1 MKIKNILVSQNPPA
15 EFEKSPYFELTKKY
29 SVNIDF
35 YKFFQIEGISSI
47 DFRKS
52 RINILD
58 HTVIVFSSKN
68 TVDQFFTLM
77 KDLRV
82 EIPETMKYLC
92 ATDVVAHYLQIYVQY
107 RKRKI
112 LFGKNNNPN
121 GIYDIFAKNKDQKIL
136 LPCGADAISSQY
148 VAYFEKH
155 HIQYSQAVIFR
166 TVPENLKEN
175 VNINK
180 YNMIVFFSPNGVQ
193 ALKSN
198 YPDFEQKEDVVF
210 AALGQNTA
218 AAILAEG
225 WELQVFAPTKETP
238 SITMAISLFL
248 KNHATRK
255 R

>member
-1 MKIKNILVSQNPPA
+1 MKIKNILVSQNAPA
-15 EFEKSPYFELTKKY
+15 EFEKSPYLELTKKY

-35 YKFFQIEGISSI
+35 CKFFQIEGISSI

-52 RINILD
+52 KINILD

-68 TVDQFFTLM
+68 TVDHFFKLI
-77 KDLRV
+77 KDLR
-82 EIPETMKYLC
+82 IDLPETMKYLC
-92 ATDVVAHYLQIYVQY
+92 ATDVVAHYLQVYVQY

-121 GIYDIFAKNKDQKIL
+121 GIYDLFGKNKDQKIL

-155 HIQYSQAVIFR
+155 RIQYTQAVIFR
-166 TVPENLKEN
+166 TIPENLKEK
-175 VNINK
+175 VDISK
-180 YNMIVFFSPNGVQ
+180 YDMITFFSPNGVQ

-198 YPDFEQKEDVVF
+198 FPDFEQKEVVF

-218 AAILAEG
+218 AAVLAEG
-225 WELQVFAPTKETP
+225 WELQVLAPTKETP
-238 SITMAISLFL
+238 SITTAMALYL
-248 KNHATRK
+248 KDHATRK

>member
-1 MKIKNILVSQNPPA
+1 MKIKNILVSQNSPV
-15 EFEKSPYFELTKKY
+15 EFERSPYFELTKKY

-35 YKFFQIEGISSI
+35 HRFFQVEGISNI

-52 RINILD
+52 KINILD

-68 TVDQFFTLM
+68 TIDHFFKLT
-77 KDLRV
+77 KDLRI
-82 EIPETMKYLC
+82 ELPETTKYLC
-92 ATDVVAHYLQIYVQY
+92 ATDVVAHYLQVYIPY

-121 GIYDIFAKNKDQKIL
+121 GIYDLFQRNKEHKIL

-148 VAYFEKH
+148 VAFFEKH
-155 HIQYSQAVIFR
+155 RINYSQAVIFR
-166 TVPENLKEN
+166 TVPENLKD
-175 VNINK
+175 NIDISK
-180 YNMIVFFSPNGVQ
+180 YDMIVFFSPNGVQ

-198 YPDFEQKEDVVF
+198 FPDFEQKEVVF

-225 WELQVFAPTKETP
+225 WELQVMAPTKETP
-238 SITMAISLFL
+238 SITTAMSLFL
-248 KNHATRK
+248 KDHATKK

>member
-29 SVNIDF
+29 SINIDF
-35 YKFFQIEGISSI
+35 YKFFQVEGISGI

-52 RINILD
+52 KINILD
-58 HTVIVFSSKN
+58 HTAIVFSSKN
-68 TVDQFFTLM
+68 TVDHFFKLA

-82 EIPETMKYLC
+82 EIPETMKFIC
-92 ATDVVAHYLQIYVQY
+92 ATDVVAHYLQIYVPY

-121 GIYDIFAKNKDQKIL
+121 GIYDLFLKNKEHKIL
-136 LPCGADAISSQY
+136 LPCGSDAISSQY
-148 VAYFEKH
+148 VDFFEKH
-155 HIQYSQAVIFR
+155 HINYSQAVIFR
-166 TVPENLKEN
+166 TVPGNLKED
-175 VNINK
+175 VEISK
-180 YNMIVFFSPNGVQ
+180 YDMIVFFSPNGIH

-198 YPDFEQKEDVVF
+198 FPDFEQKEVVF
-210 AALGQNTA
+210 AALGQSTS

-225 WELQVFAPTKETP
+225 WDLQVMAPTKETP
-238 SITMAISLFL
+238 SITTAMALFL
-248 KNHATRK
+248 KDHATKK

>member
-1 MKIKNILVSQNPPA
+1 MKIKNIIISQNAPV

-29 SVNIDF
+29 SINIDF
-35 YKFFQIEGISSI
+35 LKFFQMEGISGI

-52 RINILD
+52 KINILE
-58 HTVIVFSSKN
+58 HTAIVFSSKN
-68 TVDQFFTLM
+68 TVDHFFKLL
-77 KDLRV
+77 KDLRI
-82 EIPETMKYLC
+82 ELPETMKYIC
-92 ATDVVAHYLQIYVQY
+92 ATDVVAHYLQIYVPY

-121 GIYDIFAKNKDQKIL
+121 DIYNIFSKNKENKIL

-148 VAYFEKH
+148 VDYFEKH

-166 TVPENLKEN
+166 TVPENLKEKID
-175 VNINK
+175 INK
-180 YNMIVFFSPNGVQ
+180 YDMIVFFSPNGVQ

-198 YPDFEQKEDVVF
+198 FPDFEQKDVVF

-218 AAILAEG
+218 AAVIAEG
-225 WELQVFAPTKETP
+225 WKLQILAPTKETP
-238 SITMAISLFL
+238 SITTAMSLFL
-248 KNHATRK
+248 KDNATRK